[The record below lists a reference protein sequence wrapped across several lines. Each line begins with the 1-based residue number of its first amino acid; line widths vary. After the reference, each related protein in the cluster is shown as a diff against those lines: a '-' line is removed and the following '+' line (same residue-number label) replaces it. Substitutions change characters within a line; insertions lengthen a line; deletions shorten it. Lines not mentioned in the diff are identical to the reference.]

1 MAKKIFRHNEAD
13 FGTSP
18 DQLQDYIRVTN
29 PFVWM
34 ALIAVILL
42 VAGGVVAAIFG
53 KVEVAFNAS
62 ARVETGIAYIDVAT
76 PNAYKLQEGMTVRFT
91 SEKKEAKITNIVWLT
106 DDLIA
111 EASFAIDLPDATS
124 YTCVIVTEVV
134 SPIDFLIG

>member
-1 MAKKIFRHNEAD
+1 MAKKIFRHSEAD

-34 ALIAVILL
+34 VLVAVILL
-42 VAGGVVAAIFG
+42 IAGGVVAAVFG
-53 KVEVAFNAS
+53 KIEVTLNAF

-76 PNAYKLQEGMTVRFT
+76 PDAYKLQKGMTVRFT
-91 SEKKEAKITNIVWLT
+91 SENQEAKIENIVWLT

-111 EASFAIDLPDATS
+111 EASFVVNLPDNNS